1 MVLYQLTGFYMRATL
16 AFNGLT
22 TRSQVNFSVENLEIC
37 KKLIR
42 LQKSLIIRIL
52 MPKFVAMKD
61 EIIWV
66 KIGDK
71 KFERRH

>member
-37 KKLIR
+37 KKID
-42 LQKSLIIRIL
+42 KAPEIL
-52 MPKFVAMKD
+52 DYKD
-61 EIIWV
+61 LNA
-66 KIGDK
+66 KICCNEG
-71 KFERRH
+71 